1 MKQRLTTSLLALA
14 TAWSLPAAAETTECT
29 NITSLPAVI
38 SSSGVYCM
46 KQDLATAMTS
56 GQAITITAN
65 NVVLDCNGFRLGGL
79 QAGLATQTVGIYAAS
94 RKNITVRDCNVRGF
108 RKGLEFTFFGD
119 VENGGHLVEDS
130 LFESN
135 TQIGLQ
141 LWGDRTIAR
150 RNRVLN
156 TGGSTLL
163 GDIMGMQLN
172 GKPALADNNFIS
184 GVTGS
189 TDAASE
195 TAGMKIGGYMSLAR
209 DNVVTDVKPG
219 AGVSSG
225 IHGGGTIIT
234 LERNYFFNVSN
245 APQYGIN
252 TTYGSVLCLNNR
264 VRSWTVSAY
273 DECGNGGGNYPA
285 IP

>member
-1 MKQRLTTSLLALA
+1 MKKSCTTALLLAA
-14 TAWSLPAAAETTECT
+14 AWALPAAAETTECT

-46 KQDLATAMTS
+46 KQDLSTAMST
-56 GQAITITAN
+56 GQAISINSN

-79 QAGLATQTVGIYAAS
+79 AAGPSTQATGIHS
-94 RKNITVRDCNVRGF
+94 TIRKNITVRDCNVRGF
-108 RKGLEFTFFGD
+108 RTGLEFTHFGYA
-119 VENGGHLVEDS
+119 EHGGHVVEDS
-130 LFESN
+130 LFDSN
-135 TQIGLQ
+135 TQIGFTLY
-141 LWGDRTIAR
+141 GDRSVAR

-163 GDIMGMQLN
+163 GDVIGVQAS
-172 GKPALADNNFIS
+172 GKPVLVDDNYIS

-189 TDAASE
+189 TDAAAE
-195 TAGMKIGGYMSLAR
+195 TAGLKLTGYMSLAR
-209 DNVVTDVKPG
+209 DNVVTDVRAG

-225 IHGGGTIIT
+225 IHAGGTTIT
-234 LERNYFFNVSN
+234 LERNYFFNVGGS
-245 APQYGIN
+245 PQYGVN
-252 TTYGSVLCLNNR
+252 TTYGSVLCFNNR

-273 DECGNGGGNYPA
+273 DECDNGGGNFPA